1 MSMQRPEGL
10 ICDEVK
16 GNDMKE
22 NTFDVLMYLFE
33 HCLDEDR
40 SVEQDES
47 ALKGMLR
54 SAGFA
59 QTEINKAFL
68 WLENLS
74 QSHDVA
80 DSHDAVAADGPLR
93 VYASA
98 EMAKLDRDCRGFLHA
113 LETHQ
118 IIDATARETIIERAM
133 ALELDEFNLERFK
146 WIVMMVLANQPGKEQ
161 AHLWLEAL
169 IFDRN
174 SDCMH

>member
-1 MSMQRPEGL
+1 
-10 ICDEVK
+10 
-16 GNDMKE
+16 MKE

-33 HCLDEDR
+33 HCLDEAL
-40 SVEQDES
+40 SIEQDES

-68 WLENLS
+68 WLENLT
-74 QSHDVA
+74 QPQ
-80 DSHDAVAADGPLR
+80 DATDAPDAASASGALR
-93 VYASA
+93 VYAA
-98 EMAKLDRDCRGFLHA
+98 PEMAKLDRDCRGFLHA
-113 LETHQ
+113 LEGHK
-118 IIDATARETIIERAM
+118 IIDAASREVIIERAM
-133 ALELDEFNLERFK
+133 ALELDEFNLDRFK

-161 AHLWLEAL
+161 AHLWLETL